1 MTHPALQPG
10 RTAVITGAAMGIGLA
25 TARRLANLDMNVC
38 MTDIDAEELSD
49 AAEQVRAETD
59 GTGSIMQVA
68 ADVGDFGEMM
78 ALRSEVHERF
88 DSVSLLMNNAVTRLG
103 GGPLAPHQN
112 WVQALATNLQGVING
127 VQAFAPAMIKA
138 GQPGV
143 IVNVGSKQGIT
154 TPPGNTAYNVAK
166 AGVKAFTEGLQH
178 ELRNTQGC
186 KVTAH
191 LLVPGWTT
199 TGKRDHKP
207 GAWLPDQVVD
217 VLLDAIAV
225 NRFYIICP
233 DDEVSETMDKQ
244 RILWAAGD
252 IVFDRPP
259 LSRWHPDYRDAFEA
273 FDPPLD

>member
-1 MTHPALQPG
+1 MTHPALQSG

-25 TARRLANLDMNVC
+25 AARRLASFGMNVC

-49 AAEQVRAETD
+49 AAEQVRAET
-59 GTGSIMQVA
+59 GGSGVILQVA
-68 ADVGDFGEMM
+68 ADVGDFGDMV
-78 ALRSEVHERF
+78 ALQSEVQERF
-88 DSVSLLMNNAVTRLG
+88 GAVSLLMNNAVTRLG
-103 GGPLAPHQN
+103 GGAFAPHEN
-112 WVQALATNLQGVING
+112 WVQALATNLQGVVNG
-127 VQAFAPAMIKA
+127 VQAFAPAMIRA
-138 GQPGV
+138 AQPGV

-178 ELRNTQGC
+178 ELRNADGC
-186 KVTAH
+186 KVSAH
-191 LLVPGWTT
+191 LLIPGWTT
-199 TGKRDHKP
+199 TGKREHKP

-217 VLLDAIAV
+217 RLLEALEAG
-225 NRFYIICP
+225 RFYIVCP

-259 LSRWHPDYRDAFEA
+259 LSRWHPDYQDAFAE
-273 FDPPLD
+273 FDPPLG